1 MSSRIA
7 PTFSKFTRAL
17 STSSPVA
24 RPSHLLA
31 ATNAATKAVRKPN
44 PSILEE
50 DAESTRSHSTSTS
63 PSRPVLPTS
72 PHGGQQPHPFRFMQ
86 TFHHSAPR
94 PALAHH
100 TVDSLILP
108 DLFAL
113 DPNFDP
119 YSNIRVPLLPDNIS
133 GPPSGLFA
141 PETTDFAPETKE
153 PEPKIVAANPDS
165 VALPEGGFVD
175 GVKLRFVYNMQ
186 PEQGEGQG
194 YDEMG
199 SGMIKDLWRGLVE
212 DVMGPGGKKATA

>member
-7 PTFSKFTRAL
+7 PAFSKFTRTL
-17 STSSPVA
+17 STSSAVA
-24 RPSHLLA
+24 RPSHLLTA
-31 ATNAATKAVRKPN
+31 ASNAAVRKPSA
-44 PSILEE
+44 SILKE
-50 DAESTRSHSTSTS
+50 DAESTRAHSTS
-63 PSRPVLPTS
+63 PSRPTLPTS
-72 PHGGQQPHPFRFMQ
+72 PHSQPHPFRFMQ

-108 DLFAL
+108 DLFAM

-119 YSNIRVPLLPDNIS
+119 YSSIRVPLLPDNIS

-141 PETTDFAPETKE
+141 PESSDFVPEQAAKE
-153 PEPKIVAANPDS
+153 VKIVAANPDS

-175 GVKLRFVYNMQ
+175 GVELRFVYDMQ
-186 PEQGEGQG
+186 PEQSSHQQ

-199 SGMIKDLWRGLVE
+199 SGMIKDLWRGLVD
-212 DVMGPGGKKATA
+212 DVMGSKKPTTA

>member
-1 MSSRIA
+1 MSSSIA
-7 PTFSKFTRAL
+7 LTFSKFTRTL

-24 RPSHLLA
+24 RPSHLLTS
-31 ATNAATKAVRKPN
+31 ATNAATKAVRKPS
-44 PSILEE
+44 PSTLEE

-63 PSRPVLPTS
+63 PSRPTLPTS
-72 PHGGQQPHPFRFMQ
+72 SHHASQPQPFRFMQ

-141 PETTDFAPETKE
+141 PEVSDFVPEQAAKE
-153 PEPKIVAANPDS
+153 VKIVAANPDS

-175 GVKLRFVYNMQ
+175 GVELRFVYDMQ
-186 PEQGEGQG
+186 AEKSEGSG

-199 SGMIKDLWRGLVE
+199 EGMIKDLWRGLVD
-212 DVMGPGGKKATA
+212 DVMGSKRGTA

>member
-7 PTFSKFTRAL
+7 PTFSKFTRSL

-24 RPSHLLA
+24 RPSHLLS
-31 ATNAATKAVRKPN
+31 ATSAATKSVRKPS
-44 PSILEE
+44 PSVLEE
-50 DAESTRSHSTSTS
+50 NAESTRAHSTSTS
-63 PSRPVLPTS
+63 PSRPTLTTLQTS
-72 PHGGQQPHPFRFMQ
+72 QPHPFRFMQ

-94 PALAHH
+94 PATAHH
-100 TVDSLILP
+100 TVDSLVLP
-108 DLFAL
+108 DLFAM

-141 PETTDFAPETKE
+141 PEVSDFVPEQAAKE
-153 PEPKIVAANPDS
+153 VKIVAANPDS

-175 GVKLRFVYNMQ
+175 GVELRFVYQMQ
-186 PEQGEGQG
+186 PEQSGQQE

-199 SGMIKDLWRGLVE
+199 SGMIKDLWRGLVD
-212 DVMGPGGKKATA
+212 DVMGSKNSTA